1 MLCCVEGREI
11 KYLETFRDIGAVLCG
26 GGGEIKSVLAI
37 VSKKGSLVVS
47 VPACG
52 SSGPSSNLTGSINF
66 ISSIKYLEMF
76 RDIRSERREGV
87 AWGVSRNVPR
97 SVSCS
102 FNAYIGTPISNCS
115 YVYSFLAVTFPSIS
129 RKVARY
135 LGQCTVTNEI
145 SNKS

>member
-1 MLCCVEGREI
+1 M
-11 KYLETFRDIGAVLCG
+11 
-26 GGGEIKSVLAI
+26 
-37 VSKKGSLVVS
+37 VS

-129 RKVARY
+129 QKVARY
-135 LGQCTVTNEI
+135 LGQCTKALQYAEFRRVDSVLLNWLENPCEKNLCRGLL
-145 SNKS
+145 SEMERRFPYH

>member
-1 MLCCVEGREI
+1 MLSCVEGGI
-11 KYLETFRDIGAVLCG
+11 NTDPY
-26 GGGEIKSVLAI
+26 
-37 VSKKGSLVVS
+37 SKLVHKNGSLVVS

-52 SSGPSSNLTGSINF
+52 SSDPSSNLTGSINF

-76 RDIRSERREGV
+76 RDIRSERREGG

-129 RKVARY
+129 
-135 LGQCTVTNEI
+135 
-145 SNKS
+145 

>member
-1 MLCCVEGREI
+1 M
-11 KYLETFRDIGAVLCG
+11 
-26 GGGEIKSVLAI
+26 
-37 VSKKGSLVVS
+37 VS

-52 SSGPSSNLTGSINF
+52 SSGPSSNLTGSIIF
-66 ISSIKYLEMF
+66 ISSIKYLETF

-135 LGQCTVTNEI
+135 LGQCMHPTKAKGKVQQLCTQYCTAHSDQI
-145 SNKS
+145 FLVRHTILPPKQKRRLFALFSV

>member
-1 MLCCVEGREI
+1 ME
-11 KYLETFRDIGAVLCG
+11 
-26 GGGEIKSVLAI
+26 GGGE
-37 VSKKGSLVVS
+37 
-47 VPACG
+47 
-52 SSGPSSNLTGSINF
+52 
-66 ISSIKYLEMF
+66 SSITK
-76 RDIRSERREGV
+76 RSEIYAASEGRGV

-135 LGQCTVTNEI
+135 LGQCVQVEREGYQ
-145 SNKS
+145 SEKVFS

>member
-1 MLCCVEGREI
+1 M
-11 KYLETFRDIGAVLCG
+11 
-26 GGGEIKSVLAI
+26 
-37 VSKKGSLVVS
+37 VS

-135 LGQCTVTNEI
+135 LGQCITGRYKNTKKTLSIRLSSLKLFCIQWAPKVYPFFPKIEI
-145 SNKS
+145 F